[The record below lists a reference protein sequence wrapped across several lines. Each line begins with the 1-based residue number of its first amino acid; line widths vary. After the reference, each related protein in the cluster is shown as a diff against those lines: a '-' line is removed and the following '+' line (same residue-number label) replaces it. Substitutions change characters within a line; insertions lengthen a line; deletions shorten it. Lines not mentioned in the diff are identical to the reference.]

1 MKRGRKE
8 TVTLTE
14 KNLTIIKEGEG
25 TVSIILNTLN
35 IKQYFIWDMTGF
47 LKYQLIGKT
56 KFLLRQNTGD
66 KWYEQK
72 QIQGYGIIEC
82 NKQILKS
89 EA

>member
-1 MKRGRKE
+1 
-8 TVTLTE
+8 
-14 KNLTIIKEGEG
+14 
-25 TVSIILNTLN
+25 
-35 IKQYFIWDMTGF
+35 MTGF

-72 QIQGYGIIEC
+72 QRQGYGIIEC